1 MMKMSQDK
9 TQKIIAVDL
18 DGTIAEYDG
27 WKGVGN
33 IGVPISKVERVLR
46 ELKRRGWYILVFTC
60 RLNGKNTKL
69 GRVDIIEENKQHIE
83 NWFKAYGVPY
93 DEITLNVEGKPF
105 AHVYLD
111 DRAINPLDFA
121 NSEQIL
127 ELCEKFGGEAE

>member
-1 MMKMSQDK
+1 MSNVEHL
-9 TQKIIAVDL
+9 KIIAVDL

-27 WKGVGN
+27 WKGVEH
-33 IGVPISKVERVLR
+33 IGLPISKVTRVLR
-46 ELKRRGWYILVFTC
+46 ELKERGWYIRIFTC
-60 RLNGKNTKL
+60 RLNGVHTKL
-69 GRVDIIEENKQHIE
+69 GRCDIIKESKGYIE
-83 NWFKAYGVPY
+83 NWLKAFNIPF
-93 DEITLNVEGKPF
+93 DEIVLNIEGKPF